1 MFWTKWFTKP
11 VKKIA
16 FLDGDQP
23 LPRTIA
29 AYHRYLVGTETHLV
43 RYLPVGHSAPQSLR
57 DPKLDAIN
65 KIYLEGYTA
74 GKEIVDKFIGSY
86 IQKSI
91 DDGYKHITVVSSDY
105 DFIDIFKLAMMLNPA
120 AGDVT
125 FRMIVPNAQG
135 RMIDATSEL
144 NIEIV
149 KV

>member
-23 LPRTIA
+23 LTRTIA
-29 AYHRYLVGTETHLV
+29 TYHKYLVGTETHLI
-43 RYLPVGHSAPQSLR
+43 RFMPVGMQPPQVLR

-65 KIYLEGYTA
+65 KIYLEGYSA
-74 GKEIVDKFIGSY
+74 GKEVVDKFIGSY

-91 DDGYKHITVVSSDY
+91 DEGYKHITVVSSDY
-105 DFIDIFKLAMMLNPA
+105 DFIDIFKMAMMLNPA

-125 FRMIVPNAQG
+125 FRMLVPNAQG
-135 RMIDATSEL
+135 RMVGATSAL